1 MKGHRDVF
9 GQALFDYFNGR
20 EDSQIVVER
29 SDGEVG
35 PDGGPKVYFSE
46 YKDWPPPP
54 IEKRAMRYVRGRVLD
69 VGCGAGRH
77 ALYLQ
82 DKGHEVVGID
92 NSPLAIEVCRCRG
105 LKDARLLS
113 IGRISSRLG
122 RFDTILMFG
131 GNFGLVGNFEK
142 GKRLLRRFAKITSR
156 RGRILAS
163 SVDPYDT
170 DDPMN
175 LEYHKTNQ
183 RKGRMSGQ
191 IRLRVRYKT
200 YKSAWFDWLIVS
212 KDEMREMLKD
222 TGWKLKR
229 TIETTGPRYMAV
241 IQKE

>member
-1 MKGHRDVF
+1 M
-9 GQALFDYFNGR
+9 
-20 EDSQIVVER
+20 
-29 SDGEVG
+29 
-35 PDGGPKVYFSE
+35 
-46 YKDWPPPP
+46 
-54 IEKRAMRYVRGRVLD
+54 D

-92 NSPLAIEVCRCRG
+92 NSPLAIEVCRRRG
-105 LKDARLLS
+105 VKDARLLS
-113 IGRISSRLG
+113 IGRVSSKLG

-142 GKRLLRRFAKITSR
+142 GKRLLRRFAQITSR

-175 LEYHKTNQ
+175 LEYHKANQ

-212 KDEMREMLKD
+212 RDEMREMLED
-222 TGWKLKR
+222 TGWKLTK
-229 TIETTGPRYMAV
+229 TIEITGPRYIAV
-241 IQKE
+241 IEKG